1 MSGVNVLSAAKR
13 FVSGTQAISRVA
25 AFDFLTDL
33 FSVPSQ

>member
-1 MSGVNVLSAAKR
+1 MSGENVLSAAKR

-25 AFDFLTDL
+25 AFDL